1 MLTIIAFGVTWVMSR
16 FVRIMDNPNHRSS
29 HTNPVPRAGGVS
41 IVITFYIGVLITWC
55 LGEFR
60 GVDGDLLLGFMFST
74 FLVAGI
80 SLIDDITDQSA
91 RVKLVTQALAVIVAL
106 HMGVVLDQVAVP
118 GFGYVQLGALGFL
131 VSFFWII
138 GLTNAYN
145 FMDGLD
151 GLAGGVA
158 VIVCLFFLVITFSEG
173 STFAYII
180 SYSVLAGALGFS
192 ILNYPPAKII
202 LGDVGAAFLGF
213 LFASLAILASRYDES
228 RVSFLVIPLL
238 LFNVIYDTSF
248 TFIRR
253 LFSGEKVFEA
263 HRGHLYQILNRSGYS
278 HLEVVL
284 IQYSMVF
291 LQGIGALLMVRV
303 QGDERML
310 VFIPYLLMQVVYTVL
325 VVRFAQRKG
334 VTFLIA
340 SPLSM
345 KTKAKAKTIPDTM
358 NNDPNHEGWPF
369 FGEQERAAVSDV
381 LASGKVN
388 YRTGGHGR
396 QFEQEFAKSMGCEYG
411 VALANGSVS
420 LELALIA
427 LGIGEG
433 DEVIVP
439 SYTFIASASSVVL
452 RGATPIFAD
461 VDPDTIN
468 ISASSIREKISE
480 RTKAIIAVHL
490 LGCPCDMDAILAI
503 AKEFN
508 IHVIEDCAQAHGA
521 SYRGKPVGSFGDVA
535 AFSFCQDKIM
545 STGGE
550 GGMLTTNSK
559 ELREKAWSFK
569 DHGKNRRLVEGQGSS
584 GFSWVH
590 DSFGTNWRMTEM
602 QAVIGRL
609 QLEKLGDWVLIRQRN
624 ASIMDNLLLGREGIK
639 LPVSD
644 NVHGHAYYKYTIQVD
659 PKYVRQGWNRD
670 RIIAS
675 LNDSAVPCA
684 SGICPEVYMEN
695 AFRDGGYFDG
705 KRLPVA
711 REIGERAIQFQV
723 HPTISEATMDKRG
736 RSVADLL
743 DRILK

>member
-1 MLTIIAFGVTWVMSR
+1 MLTIVAYCVTWVMSR
-16 FVRIMDNPNHRSS
+16 FVRIMDEPNHRSS
-29 HTNPVPRAGGVS
+29 HINPVPRAGGVS

-60 GVDGDLLLGFMFST
+60 GVDDGLLLGFIFST

-91 RVKLVTQALAVIVAL
+91 RVKLVTQAVAVIVAL
-106 HMGVVLDQVAVP
+106 YMGVVLDEVAVP
-118 GFGYVQLGALGFL
+118 GFGYVHLGALGFL

-228 RVSFLVIPLL
+228 RVSFLVMPLL

-291 LQGIGALLMVRV
+291 LQGMGAMLMVRV
-303 QGDERML
+303 EGDERML
-310 VFIPYLLMQVVYTVL
+310 VFIPYLLMQGLYTVL
-325 VVRFAQRKG
+325 VVRFARRKG
-334 VTFLIA
+334 VTFLVES
-340 SPLSM
+340 SP
-345 KTKAKAKTIPDTM
+345 KTKTETSKIPDSI
-358 NNDPNHEGWPF
+358 NNVPNHEDWPF
-369 FGEQERAAVSDV
+369 FGEQERAAVSEV

-388 YRTGGHGR
+388 YRTGEHGR

-468 ISASSIREKISE
+468 ISAASIRNKISE

-503 AKEFN
+503 AKEFE
-508 IHVIEDCAQAHGA
+508 IYVIEDCAQAHGA
-521 SYRGKPVGSFGDVA
+521 TYRGKPVGSFGDVA

-550 GGMLTTNSK
+550 GGMLTTNSE
-559 ELREKAWSFK
+559 ELREKSWAYK
-569 DHGKNRRLVEGQGSS
+569 DHGKNRRMVEAQGNP

-609 QLEKLGDWVLIRQRN
+609 QLEKLSNWVLTRQSN
-624 ASIMDNLLLGREGIK
+624 ASIMDNLLRERDGIK
-639 LPVSD
+639 LPLRD
-644 NVHGHAYYKYTIQVD
+644 DVHGHAYYKYTIQID
-659 PKYVRQGWNRD
+659 PNYISQGWSRD

-675 LNDSAVPCA
+675 LNDSAVPCV

-705 KRLPVA
+705 ERLPVA

-723 HPTISEATMDKRG
+723 HPTISGATMAKRA
-736 RSVADLL
+736 RTVADLL
-743 DRILK
+743 DRVLK

>member
-1 MLTIIAFGVTWVMSR
+1 MVAYGVTWVMSR
-16 FVRIMDNPNHRSS
+16 FVRIMDEPNHRSS
-29 HTNPVPRAGGVS
+29 HLSPVPRAGGVS

-60 GVDGDLLLGFMFST
+60 GVDDDLLLGFIFST

-80 SLIDDITDQSA
+80 SLIDDVTDQSPK
-91 RVKLVTQALAVIVAL
+91 VKLLTQSVAVIVAL
-106 HMGVVLDQVAVP
+106 YMGVVLDEVAVP
-118 GFGYVQLGALGFL
+118 GLGYVHLGALGFL

-158 VIVCLFFLVITFSEG
+158 VIACLFFLVITFSEG
-173 STFAYII
+173 STFAHII

-213 LFASLAILASRYDES
+213 VFASLAILASRYDES
-228 RVSFLVIPLL
+228 RVSFLVMPLL
-238 LFNVIYDTSF
+238 LFNIIYDTLF

-253 LFSGEKVFEA
+253 LLSREKVFEA
-263 HRGHLYQILNRSGYS
+263 HRGHLYQILNRSGYT

-284 IQYSMVF
+284 IQYCMVF
-291 LQGIGALLMVRV
+291 LQGLGALLMLRV

-310 VFIPYLLMQVVYTVL
+310 VFVPYLLMQIIYTVL
-325 VVRFAQRKG
+325 VVRFARKKG
-334 VTFLIA
+334 VTFVLDDRA
-340 SPLSM
+340 
-345 KTKAKAKTIPDTM
+345 KTKNDTKKTPDHM
-358 NNDPNHEGWPF
+358 NNNSNHEDWPF
-369 FGEQERAAVSDV
+369 FGDQERAAVSEV

-388 YRTGGHGR
+388 YRTGEHGR
-396 QFEQEFAKSMGCEYG
+396 QFEQDFAKSMGCDYG

-420 LELALIA
+420 LELALIG

-461 VDPDTIN
+461 VDPETIN
-468 ISASSIREKISE
+468 ISAASIRNKISE
-480 RTKAIIAVHL
+480 RTKAVIAVHL

-503 AKEFN
+503 AKEFG
-508 IHVIEDCAQAHGA
+508 IYVIEDCAQAHGA
-521 SYRGKPVGSFGDVA
+521 TYRGKPVGSFGDFA

-550 GGMLTTNSK
+550 GGMLTTNSE
-559 ELREKAWSFK
+559 ELREKAWSYK
-569 DHGKNRRLVEGQGSS
+569 DHGKNRRTVEAQGQS

-602 QAVIGRL
+602 QSVIGRL
-609 QLEKLGDWVLIRQRN
+609 QLEKLGDWVLIRQSN
-624 ASIMDNLLLGREGIK
+624 ASIMDSLLRGRDGIK

-659 PKYVRQGWNRD
+659 PNYLIEGWDRN

-675 LNDSAVPCA
+675 LNDSEVPSV
-684 SGICPEVYMEN
+684 SGICPEVYMEK
-695 AFRDGGYFDG
+695 AFLDGGYFNG
-705 KRLPVA
+705 ERLPVA
-711 REIGERAIQFQV
+711 REIGERAIQLQV
-723 HPTISEATMDKRG
+723 HPTISRATMEKRA
-736 RSVADLL
+736 RTVADLL